1 MFTVCACDFCNCAG
15 VLKAETGGVA
25 VAESTALKGQQLQ
38 QTDVGRL
45 IDCVK
50 AEMRGGMPAEAGMS
64 LPIGTAA
71 IGTDPAVIGET
82 GRGMGETS
90 PGTGVIGLSVTEA
103 EEGKTG
109 MEGVKTDIGMVLGSR
124 ITCEGQRETDV
135 AQMSVGPATE
145 LPAGTMKG
153 AKVLMW
159 ESKLRRVQR
168 QR

>member
-1 MFTVCACDFCNCAG
+1 VVSMCLLYVHVCDDFSCNCAG

-71 IGTDPAVIGET
+71 IGQKPKR
-82 GRGMGETS
+82 GRQGWR
-90 PGTGVIGLSVTEA
+90 A
-103 EEGKTG
+103 
-109 MEGVKTDIGMVLGSR
+109 
-124 ITCEGQRETDV
+124 
-135 AQMSVGPATE
+135 
-145 LPAGTMKG
+145 
-153 AKVLMW
+153 
-159 ESKLRRVQR
+159 
-168 QR
+168 